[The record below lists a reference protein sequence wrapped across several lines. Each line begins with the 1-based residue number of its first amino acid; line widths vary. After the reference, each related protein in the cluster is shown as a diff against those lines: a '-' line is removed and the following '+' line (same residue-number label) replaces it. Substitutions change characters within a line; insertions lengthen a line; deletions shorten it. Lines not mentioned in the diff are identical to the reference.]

1 MMNNGGSMDAA
12 AVILIM
18 VFIRSCTV
26 LEPSIG
32 IIISGMTIRNWIHAA
47 RAGTPF
53 SFSSTVFLPKMP
65 SGISEKKIFT
75 GVAVHISREPNIA
88 VKDTRPTKRF
98 INASGRPKY
107 AAMPWNTCTDPP
119 VNFNSLLLT
128 KTLIS
133 TEETEYST
141 PIKIPARM
149 ITLTNDFEPPLTSLT
164 YTATDSAP
172 PAAIKIQVVTPRN
185 AQLKLGII
193 ASTVIGSAG
202 CTPPTSAVPASKM

>member
-12 AVILIM
+12 AVILII

-75 GVAVHISREPNIA
+75 GVAVHISR
-88 VKDTRPTKRF
+88 
-98 INASGRPKY
+98 
-107 AAMPWNTCTDPP
+107 
-119 VNFNSLLLT
+119 
-128 KTLIS
+128 
-133 TEETEYST
+133 
-141 PIKIPARM
+141 
-149 ITLTNDFEPPLTSLT
+149 
-164 YTATDSAP
+164 
-172 PAAIKIQVVTPRN
+172 
-185 AQLKLGII
+185 
-193 ASTVIGSAG
+193 
-202 CTPPTSAVPASKM
+202 